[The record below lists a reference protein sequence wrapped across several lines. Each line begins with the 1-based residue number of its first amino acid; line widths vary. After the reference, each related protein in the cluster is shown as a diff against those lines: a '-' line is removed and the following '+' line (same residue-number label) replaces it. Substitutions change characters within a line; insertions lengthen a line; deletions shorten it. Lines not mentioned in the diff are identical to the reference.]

1 MNEPAPSTLVTV
13 ALPIEGMT
21 CASCVNRIERFLRK
35 TPGVTDAT
43 VNLATEVATIR
54 YLPETAGRAE
64 LVAAIA
70 AAGYDLKP
78 ERASGETAAARSL
91 REAADADAA
100 ERGRYADGLLREAV
114 VALTVA
120 VGIMV
125 LMFWPQTADPDGGRS
140 TGSSSCRRRS
150 SRSGPA
156 GGSTS
161 RPGEPS
167 ATAA

>member
-1 MNEPAPSTLVTV
+1 M
-13 ALPIEGMT
+13 
-21 CASCVNRIERFLRK
+21 
-35 TPGVTDAT
+35 TDAT

-78 ERASGETAAARSL
+78 ERASSETAAAQSL
-91 REAADADAA
+91 REAAEADAA
-100 ERGRYADGLLREAV
+100 ERDRYADGLLRQAV

-125 LMFWPQTADPDGGRS
+125 LMFWPQTLIPMEDINRLVLVPATIVQVWAGR
-140 TGSSSCRRRS
+140 RFY
-150 SRSGPA
+150 A
-156 GGSTS
+156 
-161 RPGEPS
+161 RPGGPS